1 MSVSDLSF
9 LQLPCRLQI
18 LWRTSGG
25 EQAAYTGQLRGIS
38 DEQLDVHLLGYGLVP
53 GALQTGELVS
63 LRVPSEQWV
72 YEIPS
77 RVLSEDVSGDLK
89 VAVHGEVKRL
99 DRRRY
104 PRINIRMAAT
114 TAFLPGP
121 RNQPPVAVTVR
132 IVDLSGGGAKLETF
146 TRMETGQ
153 VLQLMIPL
161 PGQTPI
167 FPSGVVRG
175 CNEQPGAEGAPE
187 THRRYIVR
195 VEFTAVLQS
204 ERRIILR
211 YVARQREQLPD

>member
-9 LQLPCRLQI
+9 LRPSCRLQI
-18 LWRTSGG
+18 IWRTSGG
-25 EQAAYTGQLRGIS
+25 EQAAYTGQLQSVS
-38 DEQLDVHLLGYGLVP
+38 DEHLDVHLMGYGLVP
-53 GALQTGELVS
+53 GVLRAGEVVS
-63 LRVPSEQWV
+63 IRVPSEQWV

-77 RVLSEDVSGDLK
+77 RVLAEDVSGDLR
-89 VAVHGEVKRL
+89 VAVDGDVRRL

-104 PRINIRMAAT
+104 PRVNIRMSGT

-121 RNQPPVAVTVR
+121 KNQPPVPVTVR

-146 TRMETGQ
+146 TRMEVGQ
-153 VLQLMIPL
+153 PLQIMIPL

-167 FPSGVVRG
+167 FPSGIIRG
-175 CNEQPGAEGAPE
+175 CTEQPIPKDAPE
-187 THRRYIVR
+187 TQQRYIIR

-211 YVARQREQLPD
+211 YVARQREQVT